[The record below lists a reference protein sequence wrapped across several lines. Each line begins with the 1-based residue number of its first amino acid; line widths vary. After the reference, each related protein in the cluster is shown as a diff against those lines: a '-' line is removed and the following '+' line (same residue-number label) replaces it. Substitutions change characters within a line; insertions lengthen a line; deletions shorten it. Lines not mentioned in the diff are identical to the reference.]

1 MSVLDCEACG
11 GIAAV
16 CASET
21 TTAPGAITSCGTTNP
36 PPGAASAKGSTTRGV
51 LANSVLLRVWPRL
64 PPRMTAPAQVPRAAV
79 TTSVRHRRAI
89 SPDPFSIERGC
100 MTAIRV
106 STEPLVARS
115 QDGTVH
121 VQLDDDTWAVFR
133 TEAHYVNWREF
144 LDREQIG
151 HDQSA
156 YWSRVQE
163 LRTEREA
170 LR

>member
-1 MSVLDCEACG
+1 V
-11 GIAAV
+11 
-16 CASET
+16 
-21 TTAPGAITSCGTTNP
+21 
-36 PPGAASAKGSTTRGV
+36 
-51 LANSVLLRVWPRL
+51 
-64 PPRMTAPAQVPRAAV
+64 
-79 TTSVRHRRAI
+79 
-89 SPDPFSIERGC
+89 
-100 MTAIRV
+100 TAIRV
-106 STEPLVARS
+106 ATEPLVARS

-133 TEAHYVNWREF
+133 TDAHYIAWREF